1 MSLLDQINSPADLK
15 PLSFAELANLAAE
28 IRERLIEVCAVN
40 GGHVGA
46 SLGVVELTLALHY
59 CFDSPTDRIVWDVSH
74 QAYAHKL
81 LTGRRDAFATL
92 RQAGGLS
99 GFTCRTESPHDP
111 FGAGHAGTSVSA
123 ALGFAAARDIKG
135 EHHKTIAVIGDGA
148 LTAGLAFEA
157 LNHGGGLA
165 KELIVVLNDNEFSIA
180 PNVGALSA
188 YLSRHLA
195 GDTYQALRA
204 FVERLLN
211 RLPGVGE
218 PMLRAARSV
227 EDSLKQAILPGMLF
241 EELGFAYIGPIKGHD
256 IKALIEAF
264 GRAAKLHRPVLV
276 HCATQKGKGYPFAEK
291 DPAKWHGLGPYD
303 VATGKPRTGT
313 GAATPPPTYMRVFGD
328 TLIELAERDPRI
340 VAITAAMESGTGLTE
355 FARRF
360 PDRFFDVG
368 IAEQHAATFAAAL
381 AADGLRPVAAIYST
395 FLQRA
400 FDQLIHDVALQRLG
414 VTFAID
420 RAGLVGEDG
429 PTHHGV
435 FDLAY
440 LRPIPN
446 FVVMAPKDEQ
456 ELRHML
462 ATCLTLDTPAAVRY
476 PRGAGLGVPLD
487 GAPELLEVGKGE
499 WLRTGNDVT
508 LLALGTMV
516 APALAA
522 AGLLARDGID
532 AQVVNLRF
540 AKPLDHEIILAAAAT
555 TGRLVTL
562 EEGQLAGGV
571 GSAVA
576 ELLADTQH
584 TGVALLRLG
593 LPDQFT
599 SHGARAQLL
608 AAAGLDA
615 DSIAHRIATF
625 VRAGTTW
632 AVERR

>member
-1 MSLLDQINSPADLK
+1 MAILEKIDSPADLK
-15 PLSFAELANLAAE
+15 ALSHAELDTLAEE

-46 SLGVVELTLALHY
+46 NLGVVELTLALHY
-59 CFDSPTDRIVWDVSH
+59 CFESPRDRIVWDVSH
-74 QAYAHKL
+74 QAYVHKL

-99 GFTCRTESPHDP
+99 GFTRRDESPHDP

-123 ALGFAAARDIKG
+123 TLGLAAARDLKG
-135 EHHKTIAVIGDGA
+135 EHHRTIAVIGDGA
-148 LTAGLAFEA
+148 MTAGLAFEA

-195 GDTYQALRA
+195 GDTYQALRS
-204 FVERLLN
+204 FVERLLG

-218 PMLRAARSV
+218 PMLRAAKSV

-256 IKALIEAF
+256 TRALIEAF
-264 GRAAKLHRPVLV
+264 KRAAKLRRPVLV
-276 HCATQKGKGYPFAEK
+276 HCATQKGKGYPFAEQ

-303 VATGKPRTGT
+303 VATGKPRSNGT
-313 GAATPPPTYMRVFGD
+313 RAAAAPPPTYMRVFGD
-328 TLIELAERDPRI
+328 TLMELAEEDERI
-340 VAITAAMESGTGLTE
+340 VAITAAMPSGTGLTE

-360 PDRFFDVG
+360 PKRFFDVG

-400 FDQLIHDVALQRLG
+400 YDQLVHDVALQTLP

-420 RAGLVGEDG
+420 RAGLVGSDG

-440 LRPIPN
+440 LRPIPE

-476 PRGAGLGVPLD
+476 PRGAGLGVPLE
-487 GAPELLEVGKGE
+487 GAPRPLAVGE
-499 WLRTGNDVT
+499 AEPLREGADVA

-522 AGLLARDGID
+522 ARLLAREGID
-532 AQVVNLRF
+532 AAVINLRF
-540 AKPLDHEIILAAAAT
+540 AKPLDEEAILAAANAT
-555 TGRLVTL
+555 GCLVTL

-571 GSAVA
+571 GSGVA
-576 ELLADTQH
+576 ELLADH
-584 TGVALLRLG
+584 RCSGVSLLRLG
-593 LPDQFT
+593 LPDRFIA
-599 SHGARAQLL
+599 HGGRDQLL
-608 AAAGLDA
+608 AEVGLDA
-615 DSIAHRIATF
+615 ASIARRTADF
-625 VRAGTTW
+625 VHAGT
-632 AVERR
+632 AVLR

>member
-1 MSLLDQINSPADLK
+1 MPLLDAINSPAELK
-15 PLSFAELANLAAE
+15 SLSRTELTTLAAE

-46 SLGVVELTLALHY
+46 NLGVVELTLALHY

-74 QAYAHKL
+74 QAYVHKL
-81 LTGRRDAFATL
+81 LTGRRDAFPTL

-99 GFTCRTESPHDP
+99 GFTRRDESPHDP

-123 ALGFAAARDIKG
+123 ALGMAAARDVKG

-148 LTAGLAFEA
+148 MTAGLAFEA
-157 LNHGGGLA
+157 MNHGGGLG
-165 KELIVVLNDNEFSIA
+165 KDLIVVLNDNEFSIA

-195 GDTYQALRA
+195 GDTYLALRS

-218 PMLRAARSV
+218 PMLRAAKSV

-256 IKALIEAF
+256 MRALIEAF
-264 GRAAKLHRPVLV
+264 RRAARLHRPVLI
-276 HCATQKGKGYPFAEK
+276 HCATQKGKGYHFAEK

-303 VATGKPRTGT
+303 VATGKPRTNGT
-313 GAATPPPTYMRVFGD
+313 SAAPPPPTYMRVFGD
-328 TLIELAERDPRI
+328 TLMELAEEDERI
-340 VAITAAMESGTGLTE
+340 VAITAAMPSGTGLAE
-355 FARRF
+355 FASRF

-368 IAEQHAATFAAAL
+368 IAEQHAATFAAGL

-400 FDQLIHDVALQRLG
+400 YDQLIHDVALQRLP
-414 VTFAID
+414 VAFALD
-420 RAGLVGEDG
+420 RAGLVGKDG

-456 ELRHML
+456 ELRHMV
-462 ATCLTLDTPAAVRY
+462 ATCLTLDAPAALRY

-487 GAPELLEVGKGE
+487 GTPQPLAIGKAE
-499 WLRTGNDVT
+499 TLRDGGDVT
-508 LLALGTMV
+508 LLALGTLV

-522 AGLLARDGID
+522 ARLLARDGID

-540 AKPLDHEIILAAAAT
+540 AKPLDTEVILAAGAA

-576 ELLADTQH
+576 ELLADHRCTD
-584 TGVALLRLG
+584 VALLRLG
-593 LPDQFT
+593 LPDRFI
-599 SHGARAQLL
+599 SHGPREQLL
-608 AAAGLDA
+608 AEVGLDA
-615 DSIAHRIATF
+615 ESIARRTAAFLHAETPVHR
-625 VRAGTTW
+625 
-632 AVERR
+632 

>member
-1 MSLLDQINSPADLK
+1 MSLLDHIDSPAELK
-15 PLSFAELANLAAE
+15 SLSCTELTALAAE
-28 IRERLIEVCAVN
+28 IRERLIEVCSVN

-46 SLGVVELTLALHY
+46 NLGVVELTLALHY

-74 QAYAHKL
+74 QAYVHKL
-81 LTGRRDAFATL
+81 LTGRRDAFETL
-92 RQAGGLS
+92 RQAGGIS
-99 GFTCRTESPHDP
+99 GFTRRDESPHDP

-123 ALGFAAARDIKG
+123 VLGLAAARDLKG

-148 LTAGLAFEA
+148 MTAGLAFEA
-157 LNHGGGLA
+157 MNHGGGLA
-165 KELIVVLNDNEFSIA
+165 KDLIVVLNDNEFSIA

-195 GDTYQALRA
+195 GDTYLALRG

-218 PMLRAARSV
+218 PMLRAAKGV
-227 EDSLKQAILPGMLF
+227 EDGLKQAILPGMLF

-256 IKALIEAF
+256 IKSLIEAF
-264 GRAAKLHRPVLV
+264 QRAAKLKRPVLV
-276 HCATQKGKGYPFAEK
+276 HCATQKGKGYHFAEK
-291 DPAKWHGLGPYD
+291 DPAKWHGLGPYHID
-303 VATGKPRTGT
+303 TGKPRSNGT
-313 GAATPPPTYMRVFGD
+313 GATPPLTYMRVFGD
-328 TLIELAERDPRI
+328 TLVELAEKDKRI
-340 VAITAAMESGTGLTE
+340 VAITAAMVSGTGLTE

-368 IAEQHAATFAAAL
+368 IAEQHAATFAAGL

-400 FDQLIHDVALQRLG
+400 YDQLIHDVALQRLP
-414 VTFAID
+414 VTFALD
-420 RAGLVGEDG
+420 RAGLVGKDG

-435 FDLAY
+435 FDLAF

-456 ELRHML
+456 ELRHMV
-462 ATCLTLDTPAAVRY
+462 ATCLALDTPAALRY

-487 GAPELLEVGKGE
+487 GAPHPLEIGRAE
-499 WLRTGNDVT
+499 TLRDGADVC

-522 AGLLARDGID
+522 ARLLALDGID
-532 AQVVNLRF
+532 AAVVNLRF
-540 AKPLDHEIILAAAAT
+540 AKPLDTDAILAAGAA
-555 TGRLVTL
+555 TGRLVTV

-571 GSAVA
+571 GSAIA
-576 ELLADTQH
+576 EVLADAQRTD
-584 TGVALLRLG
+584 VALLRLG
-593 LPDQFT
+593 LPDRFI
-599 SHGARAQLL
+599 SHGPREALL
-608 AAAGLDA
+608 AEVGLDA
-615 DSIAHRIATF
+615 ESIARQTATF
-625 VRAGTTW
+625 VHAGSA
-632 AVERR
+632 AVVKP